1 MRGCNM
7 LFISHRGNTV
17 GPKPELENTEGHIQE
32 ALNKQYFVEV
42 DVWKI
47 KDEWLLG
54 HDEPQH
60 ATSEKFISQPRLLLH
75 AKNLEAFKC
84 MIDLEL
90 HCFWHQEDFYALTS
104 RGIIISY
111 PGYAS
116 GKDTICMQPELLS
129 MDTIADA
136 YAICSD
142 YIDVFRGVKEE
153 RTVNFNETR

>member
-1 MRGCNM
+1 M

-47 KDEWLLG
+47 KDDWLLG

-90 HCFWHQEDFYALTS
+90 HCFWHQLFVEYFPY
-104 RGIIISY
+104 
-111 PGYAS
+111 
-116 GKDTICMQPELLS
+116 LS
-129 MDTIADA
+129 W
-136 YAICSD
+136 
-142 YIDVFRGVKEE
+142 
-153 RTVNFNETR
+153 